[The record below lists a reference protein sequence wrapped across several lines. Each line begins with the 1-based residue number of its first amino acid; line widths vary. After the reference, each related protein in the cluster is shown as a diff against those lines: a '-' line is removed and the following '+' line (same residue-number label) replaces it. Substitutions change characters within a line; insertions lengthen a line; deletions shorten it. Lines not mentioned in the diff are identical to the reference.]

1 MKIIEKGKNLKIKVI
16 FVQKQFGLSIAQK
29 VAKMLGATV
38 QELDPLAE
46 NYLENM
52 RQTAIAIAGASH

>member
-1 MKIIEKGKNLKIKVI
+1 MQLSLI